1 MQEKNVGMHKRGV
14 TVQAFLLASLFA
26 SVCVLCMHASLPLCL
41 CECVLVCVCY
51 KAALTSSNPPRVH
64 TVAVAF

>member
-26 SVCVLCMHASLPLCL
+26 SVCVLCMLLCL
-41 CECVLVCVCY
+41 CVCVSVCWCVSVT
-51 KAALTSSNPPRVH
+51 KQL
-64 TVAVAF
+64 